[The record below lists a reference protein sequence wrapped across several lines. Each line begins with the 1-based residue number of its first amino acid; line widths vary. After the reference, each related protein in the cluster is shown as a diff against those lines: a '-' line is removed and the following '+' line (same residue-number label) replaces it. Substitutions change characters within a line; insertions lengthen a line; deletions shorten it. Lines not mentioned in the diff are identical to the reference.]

1 MDEHNNYLKIQ
12 IHDTM
17 LVMEW
22 VGHVDTI
29 DYRLGHQV
37 FLNTVLETKSTA
49 WLLDYKQSGDITYQ
63 DSEWAVEYWLPQ
75 ALEAAKNVEKISVVV
90 PDNIFNKIPLRIIT
104 SKIAAEYP
112 NTNVAFFNN
121 TEEAKIWLV
130 PELFP
135 VVMTERSA
143 NMVDK

>member
-12 IHDTM
+12 IQDTM
-17 LVMEW
+17 LIMEW
-22 VGHVDTI
+22 VGHIDTI

-49 WLLDYKQSGDITYQ
+49 WLLDYKESGDITYQ
-63 DSEWAVEYWLPQ
+63 DSEWTVEYWLPK
-75 ALEAAKNVEKISVVV
+75 ALEVVKNVEKISVVV

-104 SKIAAEYP
+104 SKIAVEHP
-112 NTNVAFFNN
+112 KTNVAFFNN

-135 VVMTERSA
+135 VVMTDKSV
-143 NMVDK
+143 NMVGK